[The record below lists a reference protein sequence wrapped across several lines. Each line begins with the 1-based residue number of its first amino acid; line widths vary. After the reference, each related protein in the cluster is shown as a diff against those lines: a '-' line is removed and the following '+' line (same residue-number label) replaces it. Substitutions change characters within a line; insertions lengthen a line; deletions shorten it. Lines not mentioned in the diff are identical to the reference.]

1 MVRKRDLLIEIGTE
15 ELPPRD
21 LLSLSRA
28 FTQGI
33 QEGLVKA
40 GLVMGDIR
48 SYATPRR
55 LGMLIHDLP
64 ERRPDQR
71 RERRGPALTAA
82 FDRDGKPTKAATG
95 FASSCGVSVEELQ
108 TVQTEKGS
116 WIAHVSIRPG
126 SPTSE
131 LIPELLRAALAEL
144 PIPKRMRWADLDEEF
159 VRPVHWLVV
168 LFGDEIIPATLFGK
182 LVERATRGHRFH
194 HPEPIFIPEP
204 VSYGPLLETEGKVIA
219 DFGDRRE
226 AIRAQAEAAAIS
238 VGGHAVIDSAL
249 LDEVTALVEW
259 PVVLAGD
266 FEHRFLAIPPEVLIS
281 TMHNHQKYFPVADG
295 AGKLLPHFIA
305 TVNIESKDPE
315 KVKAGNER
323 VIRPRFSDAEFFW
336 RQDRKQPLAH
346 RRDGLKGMIYQH
358 RLGSL
363 FDKSERIED
372 LARFIAELSGGHQ
385 EWAARAAHL
394 AKCDLLTHMVQEF
407 PELQGIMGRYYAQH
421 DMEPGEVARA
431 IEEQYQPRFSGDQ
444 LPATTTGRVLALA
457 DRLDTLVGIFGIGM
471 GPSGAK
477 DPFALRRAAL
487 GVLRILIEREIDLD
501 LENLLE
507 KAAQNFD
514 PGIKTRDVVDIVF
527 QFMMERLRSYYLD
540 RGIKPDTF
548 DAVLECRPTRPVD
561 FDRRVR
567 AVEAFR
573 RLPAAESLAAANK
586 RIRNLLRQTTGPLPF
601 EVRTNLLVE
610 IPEQTLAGRLAE
622 LSSEAIPLMEIGL
635 YQEALSRIAQLR
647 EPVDAFFDG
656 VMVMTEDMA
665 LRHNRIALLNELI
678 SLFLRIADFSR
689 LQE

>member
-15 ELPPRD
+15 ELPPKA

-28 FTQGI
+28 FTQGM
-33 QEGLVKA
+33 QEGLIRA
-40 GLVMGDIR
+40 GLEMGDIR
-48 SYATPRR
+48 SFATPRR

-71 RERRGPALTAA
+71 WERRGPALAAA
-82 FDRDGKPTKAATG
+82 FDKDGKPTKAASG
-95 FASSCGVSVEELQ
+95 FAASCGINVEELQ
-108 TVQTEKGS
+108 TLETDKGS
-116 WIAHVSIRPG
+116 WVAHVSMVPG
-126 SPTSE
+126 SPTTE
-131 LIPELLRAALAEL
+131 LIPELLRDVLAGL

-168 LFGDEIIPATLFGK
+168 LFGDQIIPATLFGRS
-182 LVERATRGHRFH
+182 VERATRGHRFH
-194 HPEPIFIPEP
+194 HPEPVFIAEP

-219 DFGDRRE
+219 DFGERRE
-226 AIRAQAEAAAIS
+226 AIRAQAEAAAIG

-259 PVVLAGD
+259 PVVLIGD
-266 FEHRFLAIPPEVLIS
+266 FEHRFLALPPEVLIS
-281 TMHNHQKYFPVADG
+281 AMQIHQKYFPVSDG
-295 AGKLLPHFIA
+295 AGQLLPYFIA
-305 TVNIESKDPE
+305 TVNIESRDPE

-336 RQDRKQPLAH
+336 KQDRKQSLANH
-346 RRDGLKGMIYQH
+346 RNELKGMMYQH

-363 FDKSERIED
+363 FDKSERVEG
-372 LARFIAELSGGHQ
+372 LARFIAQVSGGHP
-385 EWAARAAHL
+385 ELAARAAQL

-421 DMEPGEVARA
+421 DLEPDGVALA
-431 IEEQYQPRFSGDQ
+431 VEEHYLPRFAGDQ
-444 LPATTTGRVLALA
+444 LPATPTGQVLALA
-457 DRLDTLVGIFGIGM
+457 DRLDTLVGIFAIDM

-487 GVLRILIEREIDLD
+487 GVVRILIEREIDLD
-501 LENLLE
+501 LKQLIEQ
-507 KAAQNFD
+507 AARNFEAD
-514 PGIKTRDVVDIVF
+514 IHADNAVDVVY
-527 QFMMERLRSYYLD
+527 QFIMERLRSYYQD

-548 DAVLECRPTRPVD
+548 DAVLECQPTRPVD

-573 RLPAAESLAAANK
+573 LLPAAASLAAANK

-601 EVRTNLLVE
+601 EVRTDLLVE
-610 IPEQTLAGRLAE
+610 IPEQTLARRLIE
-622 LSSEAIPLMEIGL
+622 LASETIPLMETGL
-635 YQEALSRIAQLR
+635 YPEALSRIAQLR

-665 LRHNRIALLNELI
+665 LRHNRLALLNQLI

-689 LQE
+689 LQG

>member
-1 MVRKRDLLIEIGTE
+1 MVRKHDLLIEIGTE
-15 ELPPRD
+15 ELPPKA
-21 LLSLSRA
+21 LLSLSKA

-33 QEGLVKA
+33 REGLMKA

-71 RERRGPALTAA
+71 RERRGPALAAA
-82 FDRDGKPTKAATG
+82 FDQDGKPTKAATG
-95 FASSCGVSVEELQ
+95 FAASCGVRVEELQ
-108 TVQTEKGS
+108 TLQTEKGS
-116 WIAHVSIRPG
+116 WIAHVSIEPG

-131 LIPELLRAALAEL
+131 LIPELLREVLAGL

-159 VRPVHWLVV
+159 VRPVHWLIV

-182 LVERATRGHRFH
+182 SVVRATRGHRFH
-194 HPEPIFIPEP
+194 HPEPIFIAEP
-204 VSYGPLLETEGKVIA
+204 VSYGPLLETAGKVMA
-219 DFGDRRE
+219 DFGERRE
-226 AIRAQAEAAAIS
+226 AIRTQAEAAAVS
-238 VGGHAVIDSAL
+238 VGGQAVIDSAL

-259 PVVLAGD
+259 PVVLIGD

-281 TMHNHQKYFPVADG
+281 AMQNHQKYFPVSDG

-336 RQDRKQPLAH
+336 RQDRKQPLAN
-346 RRDGLKGMIYQH
+346 RRDELKGMMYQH

-363 FDKSERIED
+363 FDKSERVEN
-372 LARFIAELSGGHQ
+372 LARFIAEVSGGQ
-385 EWAARAAHL
+385 PEWAARAAQL

-407 PELQGIMGRYYAQH
+407 PELQGIMGRYYAHH
-421 DMEPGEVARA
+421 DLEPDEVARA
-431 IEEQYQPRFSGDQ
+431 IEEHYQPRFSGDQ
-444 LPATTTGRVLALA
+444 LPETTTGRVLALA

-514 PGIKTRDVVDIVF
+514 PDINTRDVVDVVF
-527 QFMMERLRSYYLD
+527 QFLMERLRSYYLD

-548 DAVLECRPTRPVD
+548 EAVLECCPTRPVD

-573 RLPAAESLAAANK
+573 QLPAAESLAAANK
-586 RIRNLLRQTTGPLPF
+586 RIRNLLRQTTGTLPF
-601 EVRTNLLVE
+601 EVRTDLLVE
-610 IPEQTLAGRLAE
+610 IQEQTLAGRLAE
-622 LSSEAIPLMEIGL
+622 LSSEAIPLMNIGL

-689 LQE
+689 IRE